1 MNPACSP
8 LSPSSPVQ
16 HTVGAA
22 EGSVDKQFILVGLHT
37 CGDLGPT
44 MLRVFSHCDQIVGLV
59 SVGCCYMKVTCPSGV
74 SEASLYQKSCGHS
87 TASLLHAPNKSQT
100 SMTGTGT
107 GGLSDED
114 RTSET
119 ASGIEHS
126 LLAQTS
132 SQVTSQEIG
141 YPLSELVRSLPGHSL
156 SYEAREVACHA
167 LEAFRE
173 RLIMFFAWIL
183 VPFAYLYTTFTIGE
197 SEHLRIHCYRAAVE
211 TVLRKVIL
219 AAS

>member
-8 LSPSSPVQ
+8 LSPSSPAQ

-59 SVGCCYMKVTCPSGV
+59 SVGCCYMKVTCPPGV
-74 SEASLYQKSCGHS
+74 SEASLYQKSCSHS

-141 YPLSELVRSLPGHSL
+141 YPLSELVRSL
-156 SYEAREVACHA
+156 
-167 LEAFRE
+167 
-173 RLIMFFAWIL
+173 
-183 VPFAYLYTTFTIGE
+183 YTRPQ
-197 SEHLRIHCYRAAVE
+197 SEL
-211 TVLRKVIL
+211 
-219 AAS
+219 

>member
-8 LSPSSPVQ
+8 LSPSSPAQ

-22 EGSVDKQFILVGLHT
+22 ECSVDKQFILVGLHT

-59 SVGCCYMKVTCPSGV
+59 SVGCCYMKVTCPPGV

-87 TASLLHAPNKSQT
+87 TASLLHAPSKSQM

-126 LLAQTS
+126 LLARTS

-141 YPLSELVRSLPGHSL
+141 YPLSELVRSLPSHSL

-173 RLIMFFAWIL
+173 RLQCTYVLCLDTCPTRMFVHYF
-183 VPFAYLYTTFTIGE
+183 
-197 SEHLRIHCYRAAVE
+197 HYR
-211 TVLRKVIL
+211 
-219 AAS
+219 